1 MPQTI
6 LQMGP
11 EELCFRLVRL
21 SVRVVRTCVRACCR
35 FRGNLRPP
43 YRQRLV
49 FVKLWFG
56 FVLIHRPYNWQNVSR
71 RKNLCMTCCRT

>member
-56 FVLIHRPYNWQNVSR
+56 FVLIHRP
-71 RKNLCMTCCRT
+71 